1 MKLRER
7 LQEKKANAELLMLIF
22 YILTQ
27 LSTICEI
34 YIDYTPLG
42 TASLFVLV
50 ADVSIVFPS
59 GLPSRD

>member
-1 MKLRER
+1 
-7 LQEKKANAELLMLIF
+7 MLIF
-22 YILTQ
+22 DILTQ